1 MKRGGEIYPNNSVFY
16 KLKSE
21 LLKGYSPDI
30 RPVHNVSTVTNV
42 TVKVKL
48 GSLGD
53 VNVREQKLSQTLY
66 LYATWVDEFMSWDPE
81 DYDGTT
87 DLLVRQKDIWIPD
100 LVLGPAMTSA
110 RKLGVDSQ
118 YYPFDEQKCNW
129 VLYLLASD
137 KRHVELTF
145 KKTDDLRSVG
155 EFSENVDEISMTRQ
169 MMSQALYLSVSWTD
183 EFINW
188 NPGDYG
194 GATDFLVRQ
203 KDVWVPD
210 LAFGPQVSST
220 SGKLVML
227 SLLSILVFALPV
239 ESGEKMSLGVTLMLA
254 FVFQL
259 SFVTSDLFVC
269 SIPVAASV
277 LLSKNRKLPKH
288 LGKY

>member
-1 MKRGGEIYPNNSVFY
+1 M
-16 KLKSE
+16 
-21 LLKGYSPDI
+21 
-30 RPVHNVSTVTNV
+30 VTNV

-129 VLYLLASD
+129 LLYLLASD

-210 LAFGPQVSST
+210 LAFGPQ
-220 SGKLVML
+220 
-227 SLLSILVFALPV
+227 
-239 ESGEKMSLGVTLMLA
+239 SGEKMSLGVTLMLA